1 MEMLCMW
8 ENMKRSCNKFIKEIQ
23 FPACTRHSAS
33 HALKKKKNNINNGHH
48 NSPALNA
55 VVYIEGREKGVEGK
69 RRRVLRWKI
78 YVPLLA
84 CY

>member
-23 FPACTRHSAS
+23 FPACTRHSTS
-33 HALKKKKNNINNGHH
+33 HTRKKKKETSTTDITTPPR
-48 NSPALNA
+48 SMT
-55 VVYIEGREKGVEGK
+55 VVRILLGRGKGVEGK

-78 YVPLLA
+78 YVPP
-84 CY
+84 